1 MEKGKIDY
9 QVPVT
14 LPNGPKGNG
23 DMQAGKWRYA
33 SRPKWRYASRKS
45 EDEVRH
51 LPAIE
56 LEWAW

>member
-1 MEKGKIDY
+1 MEICK
-9 QVPVT
+9 QH
-14 LPNGPKGNG
+14 
-23 DMQAGKWRYA
+23 
-33 SRPKWRYASRKS
+33 S

>member
-1 MEKGKIDY
+1 MQAAKR
-9 QVPVT
+9 V
-14 LPNGPKGNG
+14 GNG
-23 DMQAGKWRYA
+23 DMQAAKRD
-33 SRPKWRYASRKS
+33 SQMDLREMEICKQHS